1 MTKTKAKT
9 LKGGLIPG
17 PGPEPGTSQGP
28 TTGPEP
34 EAGPTPE
41 PQPGPGVQTR
51 TLRIVGTIPPEIWN
65 RLGTK
70 IIPKLKSGSDLKIGV
85 DFSIVVDIGNAKTFE
100 SDLRQVLQDLGLAD
114 KVRIE

>member
-1 MTKTKAKT
+1 MGEIGTPPAPPEKPD
-9 LKGGLIPG
+9 LIPSR
-17 PGPEPGTSQGP
+17 EPPVQSPLAPPTS
-28 TTGPEP
+28 
-34 EAGPTPE
+34 A
-41 PQPGPGVQTR
+41 QTR
-51 TLRIVGTIPPEIWN
+51 TLRIVGNIPPEIWN